1 MLASYRVHEISSRDA
16 LTPGLSVLR
25 TKVFRSLIACKTF
38 YRQTCAKTSPILL
51 FWPCSI
57 TASHSKTVSQSGPLM
72 KLTHIMSKFFRPI
85 LWLCPRDA
93 QRVLPQQQS
102 GLRAFFIASLFRGG
116 GVKVTVTSRKVEPE
130 E

>member
-57 TASHSKTVSQSGPLM
+57 TASHSKTVSNRGQ
-72 KLTHIMSKFFRPI
+72 
-85 LWLCPRDA
+85 
-93 QRVLPQQQS
+93 
-102 GLRAFFIASLFRGG
+102 FIQ
-116 GVKVTVTSRKVEPE
+116 TRKVYRKPKTSLLLSCYHYYHRRVRSF
-130 E
+130 